1 MNQPSQ
7 NFFDVT
13 RKELKRRYID
23 YDEFKDMDDE
33 EFVIVNRITILT
45 KLAMYYAKQQDDK
58 ELYDKLIDIN
68 FELRKKDMELKRPV
82 WGIELT
88 VGEVKSIFT
97 ENDLKRSRTSLMRSP
112 HTKSDTIS
120 LN

>member
-7 NFFDVT
+7 NFFYMMC
-13 RKELKRRYID
+13 KELKRRYID

-45 KLAMYYAKQQDDK
+45 KLAMYYATQQDDK
-58 ELYDKLIDIN
+58 ELYEKLIELN
-68 FELRKKDMELKRPV
+68 LKLRKKDKELRRPV

-88 VGEVKSIFT
+88 VVEVKSIFT
-97 ENDLKRSRTSLMRSP
+97 ENDLKRSRTSLMRSH
-112 HTKSDTIS
+112 HTKSDTLS